1 MKTILAPSH
10 YRYLLL
16 FCIVILLPSVS
27 LLAQLKR
34 PGRGGTSTQEPLTYN
49 TGQFASIT
57 NMPELRVVFRHDNGM
72 LTFTIEN
79 EVNQDYYII
88 ERSYNGS
95 NFTKA
100 GSVGAVNDPGIHEYH
115 FLDYSLPTNG
125 IETIYYRIKQK
136 DLTGNTAVSR
146 LVALPIATHA
156 GAVNVYPNP
165 VIDEAGISITVERS
179 QHVVARLADKTGMH
193 LQTKVWEINAG
204 SSSLPFNMSS
214 YAPGSYILDISSG
227 LIKKK
232 LTIIKR

>member
-1 MKTILAPSH
+1 MKTTVAPSH

-16 FCIVILLPSVS
+16 FCIVHLLSPAS

-34 PGRGGTSTQEPLTYN
+34 PGRGGTSTQEPITYN
-49 TGQFASIT
+49 TQFATIA
-57 NMPELRVVFRHDNGM
+57 NMPNLKAVFRHNNGM
-72 LTFTIEN
+72 LTWTIDN
-79 EVNQDYYII
+79 EVNQDYYIV
-88 ERSYNGS
+88 ERSYNGI

-100 GSVGAVNDPGIHEYH
+100 GSVGAVNDSGIHEYR

-156 GAVNVYPNP
+156 SAVSVYPNP
-165 VIDEAGISITVERS
+165 VIGEAGISITVERS
-179 QHVVARLADKTGMH
+179 QHVVVRLADKTGMH

-204 SSSLPFNMSS
+204 SNSLPFDMSS

-227 LIKKK
+227 LIKKR
-232 LTIIKR
+232 LIIIKR